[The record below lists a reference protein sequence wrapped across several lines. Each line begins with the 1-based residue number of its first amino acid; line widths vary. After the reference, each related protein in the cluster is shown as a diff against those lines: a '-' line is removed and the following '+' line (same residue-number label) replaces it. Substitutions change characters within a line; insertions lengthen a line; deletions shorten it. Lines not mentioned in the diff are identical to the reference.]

1 MLNHRVRQI
10 FSFNLTFSIKWET
23 THTLT
28 ISNKKVENFFL
39 SFFTPKK
46 SFFVLFFFLRR
57 KEKKMMKKYGRRKRN
72 EAEFLILFFSPQNST
87 LSALCVTMKKLLEPL
102 KWKEWIKLHKQL
114 ICFILYLS
122 RNEQILSFSFVTV
135 AGIFF
140 LLLCDAIL
148 FSILARPVIFFF
160 P

>member
-1 MLNHRVRQI
+1 MLNHWVRQI

-28 ISNKKVENFFL
+28 ISNKKVEIFFSPFSHQKKVSSSYF
-39 SFFTPKK
+39 SFFAEK
-46 SFFVLFFFLRR
+46 R
-57 KEKKMMKKYGRRKRN
+57 KKMMKKYGRRKRN

-135 AGIFF
+135 AGIFSSYF
-140 LLLCDAIL
+140 AMQ
-148 FSILARPVIFFF
+148 FFF
-160 P
+160 LF